1 MKKFLSLL
9 LLILVGCSN
18 PEPINI
24 ETMLIERDD
33 VYWSIHKIVFEEMY
47 DDLDNSIKSIIVNKP
62 ESTES
67 RLLNKQI
74 DLEVRKRLTQG

>member
-1 MKKFLSLL
+1 M
-9 LLILVGCSN
+9 
-18 PEPINI
+18 
-24 ETMLIERDD
+24 IERDD

>member
-1 MKKFLSLL
+1 
-9 LLILVGCSN
+9 
-18 PEPINI
+18 
-24 ETMLIERDD
+24 
-33 VYWSIHKIVFEEMY
+33 MY

>member
-1 MKKFLSLL
+1 M
-9 LLILVGCSN
+9 
-18 PEPINI
+18 
-24 ETMLIERDD
+24 IERDD

-47 DDLDNSIKSIIVNKP
+47 DDLDNSIKSVIVNKP

-74 DLEVRKRLTQG
+74 DLEVKKRLTQN